1 MLSRIGDQKPVIPLI
16 EILGSGDKKSPEHI
30 GLIGSKIG
38 VVIGITVMVSF
49 TGVPHCPKLGV
60 KLYSVV
66 SVLFK
71 AGDHVP
77 EIPFTDVVER
87 GSSMAPAHI
96 GSIGINDGVSIE
108 LIFKVKVVVN
118 EHWPTLG
125 IKV

>member
-1 MLSRIGDQKPVIPLI
+1 VLSRIGDQKPVIPLI

-38 VVIGITVMVSF
+38 VVFGITVMVSF

-66 SVLFK
+66 EVLFK
-71 AGDHVP
+71 AGDHAP
-77 EIPFTDVVER
+77 EIPFVDVVER
-87 GSSMAPAHI
+87 GSSIAPAHI
-96 GSIGINDGVSIE
+96 GLIGINDGVSIV
-108 LIFKVKVVVN
+108 LIFKVKVVADA
-118 EHWPTLG
+118 HCPTLG